1 MCGIVG
7 YIGNQKAAPILL
19 AGLTKLEYRGYDSA
33 GIAVMENGEIKVQKD
48 KGRVSNL
55 YDIKEI
61 DDLKGTIGIAHT
73 RWATHGVPSK
83 VNSHPHMDCKDEIAV
98 VHNGIIEN
106 YIELKKEL
114 ENEGYTFKSE
124 TDTEVIPNLIN
135 YYYSKDNNNDELRIV
150 RAVKLATER
159 LIGSFAIEVLSKENP
174 DIMVVVRKDSPLVIG
189 KGVKENYIASDIPA
203 ILSYTKD
210 FYLLENYEYAMLS
223 RNSIR
228 FFDKDLK
235 EFKKKANTITW
246 NAMDADKNGY
256 DDYMLKEIHEQ
267 PTAIRETCMLDW
279 Q

>member
-106 YIELKKEL
+106 YI
-114 ENEGYTFKSE
+114 
-124 TDTEVIPNLIN
+124 
-135 YYYSKDNNNDELRIV
+135 
-150 RAVKLATER
+150 
-159 LIGSFAIEVLSKENP
+159 
-174 DIMVVVRKDSPLVIG
+174 
-189 KGVKENYIASDIPA
+189 
-203 ILSYTKD
+203 
-210 FYLLENYEYAMLS
+210 
-223 RNSIR
+223 
-228 FFDKDLK
+228 
-235 EFKKKANTITW
+235 
-246 NAMDADKNGY
+246 
-256 DDYMLKEIHEQ
+256 
-267 PTAIRETCMLDW
+267 
-279 Q
+279 